1 MIPIAKPLIGEEEI
15 NAVTE
20 VMRSGTIAEGQ
31 KVKDFEAAFADHT
44 GTSHAVAVNSGT
56 AALHAALLSH
66 NIGAGDE
73 VITTP
78 FTFVATSNSVLFTG
92 ARPVFADIDE
102 KTFNIDPE
110 SIIEK
115 ITPRTKAI
123 IPVHLYGQAADMKK
137 IMEIAEDHDL
147 IVIEDAC
154 QAHGATY
161 EGRKVGSFGTG
172 TFSFYPTKNMTTGE
186 GGMITTDDKN
196 IAQRARMIRSH
207 GSKQRYFH
215 EMLGYNLRMTDI
227 AAAIGLV
234 QLRKLDDFNR
244 ARISNARYLSEKLN
258 KITGL
263 KLPVID
269 RRCGHVFHQYT
280 LRISSSSVSRDEV
293 VSFLNNKGI
302 GTGIYYPLPIHKQPF
317 YKEMGFNDFLTI
329 SEKAAT
335 EVFSLPVHPAINTA
349 DLDMI
354 SEVTRDALKILF

>member
-1 MIPIAKPLIGEEEI
+1 MIPIAKPLIGDDEI

-20 VMRSGTIAEGQ
+20 VLRSGTIAEGQ

-56 AALHAALLSH
+56 AALHVALLSH
-66 NIGAGDE
+66 NIGKGDE

-92 ARPVFADIDE
+92 AKPVFADIDE

-110 SIIEK
+110 SVINK

-123 IPVHLYGQAADMKK
+123 IPVHLYGQAADMKS

-161 EGRKVGSFGTG
+161 EGRKVGSFSTG

-196 IAQRARMIRSH
+196 VAERARMIRSH

-234 QLRKLDDFNR
+234 QLQKLDEFNNKR
-244 ARISNARYLSEKLN
+244 VSNARYLSSKLI
-258 KITGL
+258 KINGL
-263 KLPVID
+263 RLPVID
-269 RRCGHVFHQYT
+269 KRCGHVFHQYT
-280 LRISSSSVSRDEV
+280 VRVNSSAISRDEA
-293 VSFLNNKGI
+293 VSFLSKKGI
-302 GTGIYYPLPIHKQPF
+302 GTGIYYPLPIHKQPY
-317 YKEMGFNDFLTI
+317 YKEIGFNDSLPI
-329 SEKAAT
+329 SEKAAS
-335 EVFSLPVHPAINTA
+335 EVVSLPIHPAINKT
-349 DLDMI
+349 DLDII
-354 SEVTRDALKILF
+354 SEALSELSL